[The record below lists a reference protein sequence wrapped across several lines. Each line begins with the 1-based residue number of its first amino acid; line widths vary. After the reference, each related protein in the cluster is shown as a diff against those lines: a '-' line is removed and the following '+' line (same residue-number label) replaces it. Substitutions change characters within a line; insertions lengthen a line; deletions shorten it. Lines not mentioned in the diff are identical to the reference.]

1 MLADAF
7 LSGGRL
13 KNINLV
19 YTSKFNKVNIKSM
32 TAIKNDAKR
41 NAPLYHSG
49 MTDMF
54 SRTISYLRLS
64 LTDRCNLKC
73 MYCVSEDES
82 SGCLTKLSHEELLR
96 YEELLR
102 VVRVAVAMGI
112 SKLRLTG
119 GEPLVRKNI
128 MRFIDQLAEI
138 DNLNDIRIT
147 TNGVLLEKYAE
158 GLMAAGV
165 NKINISLDT
174 LKPDRFARITGV
186 DCFDRVW
193 RGIEKARSV
202 GFSPVKL
209 NMVVMRGINDDEL
222 ADFARMSQDTDMQIR
237 FIEFMP
243 IGTASRWDQDIY
255 MASDEI
261 IKRVRKL
268 GELVPV
274 SGGRADGP
282 AAMFRLGQEAKGKL
296 GFISP
301 ISHHFCDR
309 CNRLRLTSEGML
321 RSCLLHDEETDLRS
335 VLRRGGSDED
345 IQETMLTAVRNKPKG
360 HQMEKRI
367 KEQGGDCHGR
377 MSRIGG

>member
-1 MLADAF
+1 
-7 LSGGRL
+7 
-13 KNINLV
+13 
-19 YTSKFNKVNIKSM
+19 M
-32 TAIKNDAKR
+32 TES
-41 NAPLYHSG
+41 HSG
-49 MTDMF
+49 TPGSENGLVDMF

-73 MYCVSEDES
+73 MYCVTEDEQ
-82 SGCLTKLSHEELLR
+82 SGCLTKLGQDELLS

-119 GEPLVRKNI
+119 GEPLVRRNI
-128 MRFIDQLAEI
+128 MRFIDQLGNVQGL
-138 DNLNDIRIT
+138 DDIRIT
-147 TNGVLLEKYAE
+147 TNAVLLEQYAD
-158 GLMAAGV
+158 GLIAAGV

-174 LKPDRFARITGV
+174 LKPERFAAITGV

-193 RGIEKARSV
+193 RGIEKARAA

-222 ADFARMSQDTDMQIR
+222 LDFARMSRETELQIR

-243 IGTASRWDQDIY
+243 IGASSRWDKNTY
-255 MASDEI
+255 MTTDEI
-261 IKRVRKL
+261 KERISAM
-268 GELVPV
+268 GELLPV
-274 SGGRADGP
+274 AGGRADGP
-282 AAMFRLGQEAKGKL
+282 ASVFRLGEDARGKL

-301 ISHHFCDR
+301 ISHHFCDK

-335 VLRRGGSDED
+335 VLRRGGSDAE
-345 IQETMLTAVRNKPKG
+345 IRETLLTAIRNKPKG
-360 HQMEKRI
+360 HQMEERL
-367 KEQGGDCHGR
+367 KEHGSDCHGR